1 MALKTSTDASWMRA
15 RAQERGGVEPKD
27 TRTKAEIAHEEAF
40 RKQHERRVIEEMANK
55 SHKDKVREFNEKLSK
70 LTEHN
75 DLPKIGPG

>member
-1 MALKTSTDASWMRA
+1 MESLVRSQVKDGAEPRDA
-15 RAQERGGVEPKD
+15 
-27 TRTKAEIAHEEAF
+27 RTKAEIAHEEAF